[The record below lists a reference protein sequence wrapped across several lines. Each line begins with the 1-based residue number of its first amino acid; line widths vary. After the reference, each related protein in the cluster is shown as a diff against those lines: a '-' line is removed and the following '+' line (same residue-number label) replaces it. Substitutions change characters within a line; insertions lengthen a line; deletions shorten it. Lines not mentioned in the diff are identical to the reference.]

1 MMIQP
6 GNKYVFEDGN
16 FIEVIQ
22 IKSGEFNGENTQI
35 VTYNIGGP
43 RNLPRK
49 LVMDVNEF
57 ISNFGHLFEVN
68 DNQ

>member
-1 MMIQP
+1 MIKQ
-6 GNKYVFEDGN
+6 GDRYQFEDGN

-22 IKSGEFNGENTQI
+22 IKNGEFQGENTQI

-57 ISNFGHLFEVN
+57 ISNFGHLFEHN
-68 DNQ
+68 DQQ

>member
-1 MMIQP
+1 MISQ
-6 GNKYVFEDGN
+6 GLKYKFEDGN
-16 FIEVIQ
+16 YIEIVQ

-49 LVMDVNEF
+49 LVMEINEF
-57 ISNFGHLFEVN
+57 ISNFGHLFE
-68 DNQ
+68 DNNPQ